1 MAIFEAVESVVAL
14 YPERI
19 DMPFHRCAIRQD
31 DGTVVADAVQV
42 ALEETTREGVV
53 EWHATIT
60 VTHLTSLVAG
70 QKYHLVLDDGRSGEF
85 LVRRNTFAGGE
96 NRAVAIHGM
105 GPLK

>member
-1 MAIFEAVESVVAL
+1 
-14 YPERI
+14 
-19 DMPFHRCAIRQD
+19 MPFHRCAIRQE
-31 DGTVVADAVQV
+31 DGTLVADEVQV

-60 VTHLTSLVAG
+60 VTHLASLVAG
-70 QKYHLVLDDGRSGEF
+70 QKYRLVLDDGRSGEF
-85 LVRRNTFAGGE
+85 LVRRNTFAGDL

>member
-1 MAIFEAVESVVAL
+1 VAIFEADESPVAFCL
-14 YPERI
+14 ERS
-19 DMPFHRCAIRQD
+19 DMPFHRCAIRQE
-31 DGTVVADAVQV
+31 DGTVVADAVHV
-42 ALEETTREGVV
+42 SLEETTREGVV

-60 VTHLTSLVAG
+60 VTHLTNLVAG
-70 QKYHLVLDDGRSGEF
+70 QKYLLVLDDGRSGEF

>member
-1 MAIFEAVESVVAL
+1 
-14 YPERI
+14 
-19 DMPFHRCAIRQD
+19 MPFHRCTIRQD
-31 DGTVVADAVQV
+31 DGTDVAQDVQV
-42 ALEETTREGVV
+42 SLEETTREGVV

-70 QKYHLVLDDGRSGEF
+70 QKYRLVLDDGRSGEF
-85 LVRRNTFAGGE
+85 LVRRNTYAGGE